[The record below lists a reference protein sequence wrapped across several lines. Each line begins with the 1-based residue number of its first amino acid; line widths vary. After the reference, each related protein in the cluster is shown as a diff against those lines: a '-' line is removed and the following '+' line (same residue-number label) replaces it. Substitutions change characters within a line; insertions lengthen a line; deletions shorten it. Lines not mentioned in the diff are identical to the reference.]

1 MAIKQ
6 ALQGKS
12 FLKAAPSNV
21 LIHHNN
27 LEEVSM
33 TPSNELPKFLADIHR
48 NSWQA
53 RVRQLK
59 RELSRKSTS
68 PSFSSA
74 RRSSKRTK
82 PRRYNSAQSS

>member
-1 MAIKQ
+1 
-6 ALQGKS
+6 
-12 FLKAAPSNV
+12 
-21 LIHHNN
+21 
-27 LEEVSM
+27 M

-68 PSFSSA
+68 PSFDNMKSMRRN
-74 RRSSKRTK
+74 RRSK
-82 PRRYNSAQSS
+82 PRRYSPAHSS